1 MRANAL
7 GFRRV
12 SRASAAA
19 LLVMMGAVLSAA
31 RPAAADA
38 GGAAAANTPTV
49 RVAPTGQHG
58 FPFMSSASNLGAKHY
73 IEREFLFSGTA
84 QAYLNA
90 GNWGG
95 NGRWNVRANP
105 GVTAPYTVRMIVRRP
120 ADAAHFNGTV
130 IVEWLNVTA
139 GFDLAFDWQWANEE
153 LLNEGYAYVG
163 VTAQHLGALTM
174 QDWEDGAGDR
184 YATIFHPGD
193 TFSYDIYSQAGRAL
207 RRPRNGD
214 PRPLGNLTERVKAV
228 IADGESQSAAFLFTY
243 VNAIHPKA
251 RVYDGFL
258 IHSAGFG
265 APISLD
271 IADFFGNPIPDGV
284 PATAFIDTPYPAG
297 LRTDT
302 KSPVLVLQTE
312 TDQHD
317 FFGGAGRTLHLQADS
332 KHLRIWEVAGT
343 AHFDALVID
352 RTAPDIEKSFPG
364 SPPLACDPPPMNT
377 GQTHAYALRAALHA
391 LNRWVR
397 FGISPPSAPRLSLT
411 IPDDEFL
418 SIDRDPAT
426 GLAVSGI
433 RLPEVAVPIATLI
446 GQRQDAAQSPPES
459 CFFQFGTHDTWN
471 RDGDSWDGQAGLD
484 DSPTPEP
491 DLQLLYP
498 SHADYL
504 RKIVEATLR
513 STQDGFLRPSDAQTI
528 IREAASA
535 DIP

>member
-1 MRANAL
+1 MRADVF
-7 GFRRV
+7 GFRRI
-12 SRASAAA
+12 SRTSAAA
-19 LLVMMGAVLSAA
+19 LLVIMGAGLSLAQ
-31 RPAAADA
+31 PAAADG
-38 GGAAAANTPTV
+38 GGAASDTPTV
-49 RVAPTGQHG
+49 RIPPNGQHG

-90 GNWGG
+90 GHWGED
-95 NGRWNVRANP
+95 GRWNVRANP
-105 GVTAPYTVRMIVRRP
+105 GVTAPYTVRMLVRRP
-120 ADAAHFNGTV
+120 ADPARFNGTV
-130 IVEWLNVTA
+130 LVEWFNVTA

-153 LLNEGYAYVG
+153 LLNEGYAFVA
-163 VTAQHLGALTM
+163 VTAQHVGALTL
-174 QDWEDGAGDR
+174 QGWEDGAGDR
-184 YATIFHPGD
+184 YASIFHPGE
-193 TFSYDIYSQAGRAL
+193 TFAYDIYSQAGRAI

-214 PRPLGNLTERVKAV
+214 PKPLGNLTERVRAV

-243 VNAIHPKA
+243 FNAVHPQA

-271 IADFFGNPIPDGV
+271 AANFFGDPIPDGV
-284 PATAFIDTPYPAG
+284 PATDFIDVPYPAG

-302 KSPVLVLQTE
+302 KTPVLLLQTE
-312 TDQHD
+312 TDLSD
-317 FFGGAGRTLHLQADS
+317 FFGGAGRSVHLQPDS

-352 RTAPDIEKSFPG
+352 RTAPDIEKSLPG
-364 SPPLACDPPPMNT
+364 SPALACDPPPMNT
-377 GQTHAYALRAALHA
+377 GRTHAYALRAALHA

-397 FGISPPSAPRLSLT
+397 FGISPTSAPRLSLT
-411 IPDDEFL
+411 IPDDDVL

-426 GLAVSGI
+426 GLAISGI

-446 GQRQDAAQSPPES
+446 GERQDAAQSPPDS
-459 CFFQFGTHDTWN
+459 CFFQFGTHDMWN
-471 RDGDSWDGQAGLD
+471 RDGDSWDGQPGLD

-498 SHADYL
+498 SHVDYV
-504 RKIVEATLR
+504 RKVAKAALR
-513 STQDGFLRPSDAQTI
+513 STQDGFLRPRDALTI
-528 IREAASA
+528 IREAVSA
-535 DIP
+535 DVP